1 MLPWL
6 YVFLA
11 SLALVMFIDTH
22 LNTRNVIEYASAN
35 GCQALPT
42 LRGTL
47 RNSLRLALIEE
58 SMFRLAPLALVR
70 YGVLSGVSALDTLLL
85 INAGSILGFAYLTRN
100 LRDTVTLAI
109 GTALMISLW
118 MLLTPIIGLWLTYAV
133 AITFRLS
140 LVTVVYLMV
149 MNNIKAI
156 YVSGQC
162 LKHIN

>member
-1 MLPWL
+1 MPPWL

-35 GCQALPT
+35 GCQGLPT
-42 LRGTL
+42 LRETL

-70 YGVLSGVSALDTLLL
+70 YGVLSGVSTLDTLLL

-100 LRDTVTLAI
+100 LRETVTLAI
-109 GTALMISLW
+109 GTTLMISLW
-118 MLLTPIIGLWLTYAV
+118 MLLMPLLGLWLTYASAV
-133 AITFRLS
+133 ALRLS
-140 LVTVVYLMV
+140 LVSVVYFMV
-149 MNNIKAI
+149 MNN
-156 YVSGQC
+156 VRTLCVGGER